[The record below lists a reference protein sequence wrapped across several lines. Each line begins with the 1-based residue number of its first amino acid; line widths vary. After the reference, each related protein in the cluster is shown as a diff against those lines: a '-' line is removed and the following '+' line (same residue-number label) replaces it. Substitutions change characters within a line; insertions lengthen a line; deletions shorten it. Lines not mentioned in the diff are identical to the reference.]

1 MKLLLASHKSGLIHI
16 INNHPQDRSN
26 DPSKTLG
33 PSRGSRAL
41 IYVFAIGLHNLVN
54 TVEPFEHCF
63 TEPGL
68 LGQSLLLLDVSIFD
82 IHGVAVVRSSP
93 FVLDEHL

>member
-1 MKLLLASHKSGLIHI
+1 MK
-16 INNHPQDRSN
+16 
-26 DPSKTLG
+26 
-33 PSRGSRAL
+33 
-41 IYVFAIGLHNLVN
+41 
-54 TVEPFEHCF
+54 TVDPFEHCF

>member
-1 MKLLLASHKSGLIHI
+1 MK
-16 INNHPQDRSN
+16 
-26 DPSKTLG
+26 
-33 PSRGSRAL
+33 
-41 IYVFAIGLHNLVN
+41 
-54 TVEPFEHCF
+54 TVDPFEHCF

-68 LGQSLLLLDVSIFD
+68 LGQSSLLLDVSIFD

>member
-1 MKLLLASHKSGLIHI
+1 M
-16 INNHPQDRSN
+16 
-26 DPSKTLG
+26 
-33 PSRGSRAL
+33 
-41 IYVFAIGLHNLVN
+41 N
-54 TVEPFEHCF
+54 TVELFEHCF

-93 FVLDEHL
+93 FVVDVNLKIL